1 MGIAV
6 KGATYLETIKES
18 GYILG
23 PEKIRGVKMPD
34 LDQEENFEEWSDLF
48 LRIRWHSC
56 YINSTY
62 YEVELFD
69 DSFIRFKYE
78 GNTLREKSL
87 SEFEENAI
95 RKLLKKLKFDVL
107 RQVKESQIRM
117 TPDVPLKLSLRTRTT
132 YLELHWHLSDEE
144 NYPENFNYFE
154 KLARSIEAMIDVDK
168 SELLLPI
175 YE

>member
-1 MGIAV
+1 
-6 KGATYLETIKES
+6 
-18 GYILG
+18 
-23 PEKIRGVKMPD
+23 MPD
-34 LDQEENFEEWSDLF
+34 LDQDENTEEWSDEF

-62 YEVELFD
+62 YEIELFD

-78 GNTLREKSL
+78 GNTLKEKSL

-95 RKLLKKLKFDVL
+95 RKLLKKLRFEVFML
-107 RQVKESQIRM
+107 VKEPQIR
-117 TPDVPLKLSLRTRTT
+117 TIPDVPLKLSLRKRTT
-132 YLELHWHLSDEE
+132 YLELHWHSSDEE
-144 NYPENFNYFE
+144 NYPENFNNFV
-154 KLARSIEAMIDVDK
+154 KLARSIEEMIDVDK

>member
-1 MGIAV
+1 MAV

-18 GYILG
+18 GYLLG

-78 GNTLREKSL
+78 GNTLKEKPL
-87 SEFEENAI
+87 SKFEENAI
-95 RKLLKKLKFDVL
+95 RKLLKKLKFEVL

-132 YLELHWHLSDEE
+132 YLELHWHSSDEE
-144 NYPENFNYFE
+144 NYPENFNNFE
-154 KLARSIEAMIDVDK
+154 KLARSIEEMIDVDK